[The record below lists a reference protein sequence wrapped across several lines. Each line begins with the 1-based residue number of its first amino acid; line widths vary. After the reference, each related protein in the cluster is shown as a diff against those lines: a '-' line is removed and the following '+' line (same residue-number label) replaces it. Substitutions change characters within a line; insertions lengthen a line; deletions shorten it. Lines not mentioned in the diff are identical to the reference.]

1 MRDWKLHWIRKNV
14 ILSKRIKKASF
25 WIRRRSHLPVI
36 IIGSIVVLL
45 LFFNEET
52 SVRLNM
58 EYEKEISHLRQ
69 EIQENLDS
77 AAYYRQRREA
87 LEYGT
92 EDLEHLAREQYHM
105 QRPGEDV
112 FLLTPAK

>member
-1 MRDWKLHWIRKNV
+1 MGKK
-14 ILSKRIKKASF
+14 IKKASF
-25 WIRRRSHLPVI
+25 WIRRRSHLPVLV
-36 IIGSIVVLL
+36 IGSVVVLL

-58 EYEKEISHLRQ
+58 QYEKEISELRR
-69 EIQENLDS
+69 EIQMSLDS
-77 AAYYRQRREA
+77 AAYYRERREA

-92 EDLEHLAREQYHM
+92 SDLEHLAREQYHM

-112 FLLTPAK
+112 FLLIPSK